1 MSVTMA
7 VVRVVQ
13 VVVDQIVDMVAVRDR
28 FMTTAGSVDVIDIMP
43 FAGMAITA
51 FRRVDISYLN
61 CMLFDGPTLCR
72 MMKMP
77 FMQVINMAIMF
88 YSRVTTLFSMGVF
101 MIRMNVC

>member
-1 MSVTMA
+1 MA

-28 FMTTAGSVDVIDIMP
+28 FMTTAGSVDVLDIMT

-51 FRRVDISYLN
+51 FRRVDFGYRD
-61 CMLFDGPTLCR
+61 CMLFDGPTLGR

>member
-1 MSVTMA
+1 MA

-77 FMQVINMAIMF
+77 FVQVVDMAIVF
-88 YSRVTTLFSMGVF
+88 HSHVTTLLSMGMV
-101 MIRMNVC
+101 MLWMSLC